1 MKYLAFAMKAVIM
14 IIGLYMMYSFPDMS
28 KPPFVS
34 GLAIFL
40 TGAYLGLQGRYG
52 SRFSGCIFGEAKKK

>member
-1 MKYLAFAMKAVIM
+1 MKYLAFVMRAVIAL
-14 IIGLYMMYSFPDMS
+14 IGLYMMYSFPDIA

-40 TGAYLGLQGRYG
+40 IAVYLELHGYFGAK
-52 SRFSGCIFGEAKKK
+52 FSECLCKKPKKK